1 MAGHARHNHANTE
14 NLPPA
19 TQELVAAWPMDRV
32 LSWLKAN
39 SFSSDWIEVF
49 RQLEIFGAKFLELA
63 RGGGKGSV
71 GLMHNV
77 IYPAIATQS
86 KKSGTGWE
94 PNKAREEGK
103 RLRRLAR
110 NAVENKEPS
119 TKSANRN
126 ASPHLRADAHQTK
139 NPNGRRTSVVRN
151 EAQSS
156 ASPRLGEGEE
166 SPINNL
172 VRSNSPEL
180 SMSRPAPQKLST
192 IQSPGYPEDATNGN
206 RTFVAFPE
214 LPAPSSADSTQG
226 QKHSPSF
233 SNPTST
239 NLSPSY
245 AETRFEESPQQ
256 SPALQPRS
264 GEQSAQD
271 SRSSSAQGRY
281 YRHKRNFSSESSM
294 NPPYDA
300 RRNTDR
306 RRPSMADSHGRPAS
320 NEGPQSAKE
329 HRGLIP
335 KFLRRKKDDTAG
347 NTEDVGPPSPSSPSN
362 ARHAIPNTPYI
373 KTHANS
379 SETSLDRQAGVA
391 PTSDTDKHTG
401 IVGRTRPGRK
411 SDAARQYIFL
421 TPDGWNYRLVDVSG
435 VDSIETFRDIIRYN
449 LQIPDAKDLPIFT
462 TSPGQV
468 EHGEPLTDDLIM
480 QILYNADALATLKL
494 LVKTPYPISLSAAL
508 STTSFNS
515 AGTSPLPNVAS
526 AARPIDEATYAML
539 TAGAPIGR
547 LRKSPSTSREVNVQ
561 DRDRARLGPPT
572 RTNTSNSVEAEIKN
586 QTTDLETAAEEHR
599 KEIERKQ
606 KAYQEQRASRLTDPS
621 GQASAAGFKRGGVI
635 DFDKPRVSPY
645 DDRGRKE
652 SLVPLRRPPPV
663 PPDSTTLIKANSL
676 SRHHPE
682 SMRRSWSDRTVSNQA
697 KKDQDQ
703 EHGERKRRKAMT
715 PVTDGP
721 EEHGIAGALASAGK
735 SSTAIGAPKVS
746 SEEGNSD
753 QPPTSSQSEPSRAHR
768 AIGTLDLANS
778 RSEKGSPGSPG
789 FTISK
794 GNVSFKIPSY
804 DENIGRNVT
813 SGDFPPHAPDNPS
826 LHRVRDSGNTDW
838 AKSPNVSPST
848 AHAPKLA
855 RVSTRKSY
863 GPNLDFKEQPVSFDK
878 PINAASDNSD
888 DDSDGGLFQVPLT
901 SQETPKPT
909 PIQSNSWFKKPA
921 FGSHRKR
928 PSLSLKTPQNRKSVA
943 FSMDEPSVS
952 ATPSMA
958 SPAGS
963 PIPGSGDQPG
973 TDSGAPSS
981 YTPDSP
987 NEKNKA
993 FRRRSFVSDVWA
1005 NRPPPEA
1012 VAEHLDEF
1020 FPNVDLDQPMVEER
1034 ADSPPHSP
1042 FAPKEGHTPLQKS
1055 INELRSGSSVASTE
1069 DSDTDG
1075 QDGDLR
1081 RSVAMPSVAKRNIRR
1096 SGGLGRT
1103 KSIRDVVKDVYK
1115 APNRESHPLPP
1126 SRVSTL
1132 KQDQMMRRKSTK
1144 MFGAKI
1150 EQIKPPRGSRL
1161 IQLDSIP
1168 QDFPIAQDNI
1178 TTVPKRHATFKWMKG
1193 QLIGKG
1199 TFGRVYLGMNAT
1211 TCELLAVKQVDLP
1224 KHASNDKD
1232 KMKDM
1237 VEAMD
1242 REIDTMQN
1250 LEHVNIVQY
1259 LGCERKD
1266 YSISIF
1272 LEYISGGSVGSC
1284 LRKHGKFEEP
1294 VVSSLTRQTLI
1305 GLAYLHTSGILHRDL
1320 KADNILLETDGTCK
1334 ISDFGI
1340 SKKSDN
1346 IYGNDAQNTMQGS
1359 VFWMAPEVVRAH
1371 GMGYSAKVD
1380 IWSLGCVVLEMFAG
1394 RRPWSKEEAVGAI
1407 YKLGSLNQAPPIP
1420 NDVST
1425 NISPEALS
1433 FMYDCFQ
1440 M

>member
-1 MAGHARHNHANTE
+1 
-14 NLPPA
+14 
-19 TQELVAAWPMDRV
+19 
-32 LSWLKAN
+32 
-39 SFSSDWIEVF
+39 
-49 RQLEIFGAKFLELA
+49 
-63 RGGGKGSV
+63 
-71 GLMHNV
+71 MHNV
-77 IYPAIATQS
+77 IYPALATQS
-86 KKSGTGWE
+86 KKSGTGWDS
-94 PNKAREEGK
+94 NKAREEGK

-119 TKSANRN
+119 TKSTNRTT
-126 ASPHLRADAHQTK
+126 SPHLRADAHQTK
-139 NPNGRRTSVVRN
+139 NTNGRRTSVVRN
-151 EAQSS
+151 EAQVL
-156 ASPRLGEGEE
+156 ASPRIGEGEE

-172 VRSNSPEL
+172 VRSNSPEPPIL
-180 SMSRPAPQKLST
+180 RPAPQKQST
-192 IQSPGYPEDATNGN
+192 MQSPGYPENATNGN

-214 LPAPSSADSTQG
+214 LPAPSSADSSQG
-226 QKHSPSF
+226 QKQSPSY
-233 SNPTST
+233 SNPAST
-239 NLSPSY
+239 NLSPSF
-245 AETRFEESPQQ
+245 AETRFDESPQQ

-264 GEQSAQD
+264 GEQSTQD

-281 YRHKRNFSSESSM
+281 YRHKRHFSSESGI
-294 NPPYDA
+294 NAPHDA

-306 RRPSMADSHGRPAS
+306 RRPSMADSHGRTAS
-320 NEGPQSAKE
+320 NEGNQSAKE

-335 KFLRRKKDDTAG
+335 KFLRRKKDDGAA
-347 NTEDVGPPSPSSPSN
+347 NTEEIGPPSPSSPSN
-362 ARHAIPNTPYI
+362 PRHALANTPFI
-373 KTHANS
+373 KTHGNS
-379 SETSLDRQAGVA
+379 SETSLDRQAGLA
-391 PTSDTDKHTG
+391 PTSDPDKHIG
-401 IVGRTRPGRK
+401 ILGRPRPGVK

-421 TPDGWNYRLVDVSG
+421 TPDGWNYRLVDVSS
-435 VDSIETFRDIIRYN
+435 VDSIDTFRDIIRYS

-468 EHGEPLTDDLIM
+468 EHGEPLMDDLIM
-480 QILYNADALATLKL
+480 QILHNADALATLKL
-494 LVKTPYPISLSAAL
+494 LVRTPYPISLSAAH

-539 TAGAPIGR
+539 TAGAPVGR
-547 LRKSPSTSREVNVQ
+547 LRRSPPILGEVNGQ
-561 DRDRARLGPPT
+561 DPERARPGPPA
-572 RTNTSNSVEAEIKN
+572 RTDTSNSVEAEIKN

-606 KAYQEQRASRLTDPS
+606 KAYQEKRTSRLTDPN
-621 GQASAAGFKRGGVI
+621 GQNSASGFKRGGVI

-682 SMRRSWSDRTVSNQA
+682 SLRRSWSDRTESNQT

-703 EHGERKRRKAMT
+703 EHGERKRKKAIT

-721 EEHGIAGALASAGK
+721 KEHGIAGAVATAGK
-735 SSTAIGAPKVS
+735 ISTAVGAPKAS
-746 SEEGNSD
+746 SEEGSFD

-768 AIGTLDLANS
+768 AIDRLDLANS
-778 RSEKGSPGSPG
+778 RSEKNSPGSPG

-813 SGDFPPHAPDNPS
+813 SVDSPPHASDNPS
-826 LHRVRDSGNTDW
+826 IHRVRDSGNNYW

-855 RVSTRKSY
+855 RVSTRRSY
-863 GPNLDFKEQPVSFDK
+863 GPNLDFKEHPVSFNK
-878 PINAASDNSD
+878 PIDVASDDSD

-909 PIQSNSWFKKPA
+909 PTQSTPQFKTPA

-928 PSLSLKTPQNRKSVA
+928 PSLSLKTPQTRKSVA

-952 ATPSMA
+952 AAPSMV
-958 SPAGS
+958 SPSGS
-963 PIPGSGDQPG
+963 PNPGSGDQPG

-1055 INELRSGSSVASTE
+1055 INELRSGSSVASIE
-1069 DSDTDG
+1069 ESGTDR
-1075 QDGDLR
+1075 QDDLQ
-1081 RSVAMPSVAKRNIRR
+1081 RSVAIPSVAKRNIRR

-1115 APNRESHPLPP
+1115 APNTESYPLPP

-1211 TCELLAVKQVDLP
+1211 TWDLLAVKQVDLP

-1259 LGCERKD
+1259 LGCERRE

-1272 LEYISGGSVGSC
+1272 LEYISGGSVGGC
-1284 LRKHGKFEEP
+1284 LRKHGKFEES
-1294 VVSSLTRQTLI
+1294 VVSSLTRQTLN

-1420 NDVST
+1420 DDVST
-1425 NISPEALS
+1425 HISPEALS